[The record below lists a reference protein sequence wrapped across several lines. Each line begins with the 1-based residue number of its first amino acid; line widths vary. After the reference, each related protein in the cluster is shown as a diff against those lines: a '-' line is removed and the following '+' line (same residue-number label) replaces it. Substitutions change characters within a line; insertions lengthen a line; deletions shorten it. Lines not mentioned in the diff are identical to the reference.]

1 MVFVELRSLPISWKL
16 MNTNAIATLSSNL
29 CEKLSTLPKVE
40 AGNDYQRMKLKDN
53 TASGKT

>member
-1 MVFVELRSLPISWKL
+1 